1 MAARPK
7 SLPSLGM
14 HFWQAL
20 SACLALSA
28 LATSDVSAAP
38 PEPTHAERLH
48 AQLKEAEGAD
58 DKLLAERWLKLVRQR
73 QWVDS
78 TGKYKTFARYV
89 DHDPNL
95 QWVKLLVAVRKG
107 DEVTYKEGTVPLAR
121 LGKTEQAVVKRIA
134 VVRKQVEAA
143 VAKSPGDPTQLTGGE
158 ETGDESGSRGE
169 LQGEDSLPQEMADP
183 ATAGATDVA
192 PEGTAPPATPMGE
205 PWRTDFATFASN
217 LTMTGGG
224 EEGPPTPSWGE
235 LQQLKAV
242 HDRERM
248 LAQLKKLP
256 DAQRPTPLLFQQGF
270 AYGWARSGLGEVS
283 WEAAL
288 DASGDVATTGLK
300 HNLQLHEPFSLML
313 LPDQEYSGDLSRFG
327 RGETVRFVG
336 RFAEL
341 GGLGEKPQIKLYVRM
356 PTDQRASNAAPSP
369 SGTGS

>member
-1 MAARPK
+1 
-7 SLPSLGM
+7 M
-14 HFWQAL
+14 HLWQSL
-20 SACLALSA
+20 SACLALCA
-28 LATSDVSAAP
+28 LTSSGLSAAP

-107 DEVTYKEGTVPLAR
+107 DEITYKEGTVPLAR
-121 LGKTEQAVVKRIA
+121 LGKNEQAVVKRIA
-134 VVRKQVEAA
+134 IVRKQVEAA
-143 VAKSPGDPTQLTGGE
+143 VAKSPGDASQLTGGE
-158 ETGDESGSRGE
+158 ETSGESGSR
-169 LQGEDSLPQEMADP
+169 GEDSLPQEMADP
-183 ATAGATDVA
+183 ETAGERGVV
-192 PEGTAPPATPMGE
+192 PERTGPPGMPMGE
-205 PWRTDFATFASN
+205 PWRTDFATFAGN

-224 EEGPPTPSWGE
+224 EEGTPTPSWGE
-235 LQQLKAV
+235 LQALKAV
-242 HDRERM
+242 HDRERI

-256 DAQRPTPLLFQQGF
+256 AAQRPAPLLFQHGF

-288 DASGDVATTGLK
+288 DASGDVAATGLK
-300 HNLQLHEPFSLML
+300 HNLQLQEPFTLVL
-313 LPDQEYSGDLSRFG
+313 LPDPEFSGDTSRFG
-327 RGETVRFVG
+327 RGETVRFIG

-341 GGLGEKPQIKLYVRM
+341 GGFGENPQIKLYVRM
-356 PTDQRASNAAPSP
+356 PTDLRATKATPSP
-369 SGTGS
+369 GDSRR